1 MSSFGFSA
9 REMLR
14 FDCRQRRPNA
24 GSRVAIDHFGGQRLG
39 TTAAAKRLMAI
50 ADVLEQTAPDF
61 ANPPA
66 PQRVFEKIRQ
76 RPLSKR
82 MMEAICQL

>member
-1 MSSFGFSA
+1 
-9 REMLR
+9 
-14 FDCRQRRPNA
+14 
-24 GSRVAIDHFGGQRLG
+24 
-39 TTAAAKRLMAI
+39 MAI

-76 RPLSKR
+76 RPQGLALVDELDAGGFPRAWQMASIIR
-82 MMEAICQL
+82 LFSA